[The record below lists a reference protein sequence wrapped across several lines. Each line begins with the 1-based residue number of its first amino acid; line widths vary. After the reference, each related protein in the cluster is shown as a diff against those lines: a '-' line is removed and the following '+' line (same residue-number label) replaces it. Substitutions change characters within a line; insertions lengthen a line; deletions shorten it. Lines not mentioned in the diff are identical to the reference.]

1 MAGAVKK
8 EKNQKMPFSVR
19 VAIFCLMVTAV
30 VFFPT
35 TVLFCGCMLPAFVA
49 ALVDNKADKTAGMTV
64 GAMNFA
70 GTLPAWL
77 ELWEMGGRIDHAIAL
92 LLQPKTLLLAYA
104 AAAFGW
110 MIYFQVPGLVSGI
123 LAKRGQKR
131 LAEIDQRQQE
141 LVRKWGARISA
152 EPSVTPRPAPV
163 QGQ

>member
-1 MAGAVKK
+1 MAGAAKK
-8 EKNQKMPFSVR
+8 ETTQKMPFSVR

-49 ALVDNKADKTAGMTV
+49 ALVDSKADKTAGTTV

-77 ELWEMGGRIDHAIAL
+77 ELWEMGERIDHSIAL

-110 MIYFQVPGLVSGI
+110 LIYFQVPGMVSGV

-131 LAEIDQRQQE
+131 LAEIDQHQQE
-141 LVRKWGARISA
+141 LLRKWGPRIAADPASMA
-152 EPSVTPRPAPV
+152 RPAPP
-163 QGQ
+163 QPQ